1 MFRAQGYPAEIGVD
15 VTHMANSLAN
25 SKVFFRSLTDV
36 SDNFQSYVTP
46 YGFIPAF
53 NLSPDQIRIVDRAA
67 YQNFTALLKTYI
79 HWDNSRVVI
88 GWHDYTN
95 AEKVEFFGSWFRL
108 TLTELSYH
116 LLADR

>member
-1 MFRAQGYPAEIGVD
+1 MFRAQGYPADIGVD
-15 VTHMANSLAN
+15 VAHMANSLVN
-25 SKVFFRSLTDV
+25 SKICFRSLTDI
-36 SDNFQSYVTP
+36 SDNFQSYITP

-53 NLSPDQIRIVDRAA
+53 DLAPDQIKTIDRAA
-67 YQNFTALLKTYI
+67 YQNFTALMKTHI

-88 GWHDYTN
+88 GWAEYTN
-95 AEKVEFFGSWFRL
+95 AEKVEFFGSWFRM